1 MVLFLKLRD
10 PLFEY
15 HILFLKMYQE
25 DILLK
30 DALDGLDDER
40 GGFLKRG
47 AELYQKSIEKV
58 DSFSL
63 FYPQRHHDQ
72 GRQQKDDDESGYGI
86 SSKEEKGTYPHQS
99 SILECHAME

>member
-10 PLFEY
+10 PLLEH
-15 HILFLKMYQE
+15 HILLPKMYQE

-30 DALDGLDDER
+30 DTMEGLDDEC

-63 FYPQRHHDQ
+63 FYPQ
-72 GRQQKDDDESGYGI
+72 
-86 SSKEEKGTYPHQS
+86 
-99 SILECHAME
+99 